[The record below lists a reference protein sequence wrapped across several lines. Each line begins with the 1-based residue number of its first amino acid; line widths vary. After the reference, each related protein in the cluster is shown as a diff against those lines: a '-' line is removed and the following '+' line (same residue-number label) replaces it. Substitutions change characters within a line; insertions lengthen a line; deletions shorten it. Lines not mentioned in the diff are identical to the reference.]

1 MRKMLALISLGILL
15 TGGFTDTGS
24 QHYKLKTAARDHQ
37 QPSTGCPYL
46 DGQSKCPYKNE
57 INRNYIL
64 RQQDLSRQIKKV

>member
-1 MRKMLALISLGILL
+1 MKKVLALLSLGILL
-15 TGGFTDTGS
+15 TGGFADTGS
-24 QHYKLKTAARDHQ
+24 QHYKIKAAAMDPR

-64 RQQDLSRQIKKV
+64 RQQDLSKQIKKV